1 MRLPFLRSKEDPAS
15 ERGRAAATAA
25 GDLPQDATQARTRAR
40 QRLVGALVLLAVGV
54 IGFPMLFETQP
65 RPLPVDTPIE
75 IVRQDGSVG
84 VATAPA
90 AAGKVRPVTLPPPD
104 AGVEAAPAASA
115 AVVALSASSAPSTPS
130 THSTHSTPPTPP
142 TPPTPTTLPTPP
154 ASAPAPARPP
164 KEEAPRERP
173 AQPPAA
179 ATPAAPAA
187 PPPAS
192 AAQAARFVVQ
202 AGAYLDATSLR
213 DARQKVE
220 KLGLKTYTQVVETP
234 TGKRTRVRV
243 GPFENRSEADSVA
256 ARIKATGL
264 SVVVLTL

>member
-15 ERGRAAATAA
+15 DRGRVSASAGGDQPLDAAH
-25 GDLPQDATQARTRAR
+25 ARTRAR

-54 IGFPMLFETQP
+54 IGFPILFETRP

-75 IVRQDGSVG
+75 IVRHEGGSTG
-84 VATAPA
+84 PA
-90 AAGKVRPVTLPPPD
+90 AAGKVRPVTLPPQD
-104 AGVEAAPAASA
+104 AGIETAPAASA
-115 AVVALSASSAPSTPS
+115 AVATAAPAPQASV
-130 THSTHSTPPTPP
+130 
-142 TPPTPTTLPTPP
+142 P
-154 ASAPAPARPP
+154 ASAARASVPSPAVVPPERPAKPP
-164 KEEAPRERP
+164 AEEAPRP
-173 AQPPAA
+173 KPVAAPA
-179 ATPAAPAA
+179 ATPAVPASA
-187 PPPAS
+187 APAS

-202 AGAYLDATSLR
+202 AGAYLDAASLR

-220 KLGLKTYTQVVETP
+220 KLDLKTYTQVVETP

-243 GPFENRSEADSVA
+243 GPFESRAEAEAVA

>member
-1 MRLPFLRSKEDPAS
+1 MRLPFLRSKEDPAT
-15 ERGRAAATAA
+15 ERARAAAAA
-25 GDLPQDATQARTRAR
+25 VGGPPHDAAQARTRAR

-54 IGFPMLFETQP
+54 IGFPILFETQP

-75 IVRQDGSVG
+75 IVRQDGSVS

-104 AGVEAAPAASA
+104 AGIEAAPSSASAAAAAATQAPPSPTPPPSAATPVTSAVAPVVVPAKPPKEEKPRERPASAPAAAAVAAPVAPPAASA
-115 AVVALSASSAPSTPS
+115 A
-130 THSTHSTPPTPP
+130 
-142 TPPTPTTLPTPP
+142 
-154 ASAPAPARPP
+154 
-164 KEEAPRERP
+164 
-173 AQPPAA
+173 
-179 ATPAAPAA
+179 
-187 PPPAS
+187 
-192 AAQAARFVVQ
+192 QAGRFVVQ
-202 AGAYLDATSLR
+202 AGAYLDANSLR

-243 GPFENRSEADSVA
+243 GPFESRTEADGVA
-256 ARIKATGL
+256 ARIKAAGL

>member
-1 MRLPFLRSKEDPAS
+1 MRLPFLRSKEDPAT
-15 ERGRAAATAA
+15 ERARAAAAAA
-25 GDLPQDATQARTRAR
+25 GGPPHDAAQARTRAR

-54 IGFPMLFETQP
+54 IGFPILFETQP

-75 IVRQDGSVG
+75 IVRQDGSVS

-104 AGVEAAPAASA
+104 AGIEAAPSSASASAAVAAAAPPPPSPSPSAPTPVTSAVAPVVVPAKPPKEEKPRERPASAPAAAAVAAPVAPPAASA
-115 AVVALSASSAPSTPS
+115 A
-130 THSTHSTPPTPP
+130 
-142 TPPTPTTLPTPP
+142 
-154 ASAPAPARPP
+154 
-164 KEEAPRERP
+164 
-173 AQPPAA
+173 
-179 ATPAAPAA
+179 
-187 PPPAS
+187 
-192 AAQAARFVVQ
+192 QAGRFVVQ
-202 AGAYLDATSLR
+202 AGAYLDANSLR

-243 GPFENRSEADSVA
+243 GPFESRTEADGVA
-256 ARIKATGL
+256 ARIKAAGL